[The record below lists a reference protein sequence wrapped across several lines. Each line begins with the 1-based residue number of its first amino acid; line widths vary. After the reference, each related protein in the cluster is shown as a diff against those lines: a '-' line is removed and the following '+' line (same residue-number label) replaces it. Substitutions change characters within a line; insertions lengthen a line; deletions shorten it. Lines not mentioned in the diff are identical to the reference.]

1 MTITELT
8 EHYCRCAECAEWQ
21 LALRRSV
28 RLQLALTEPGLSI
41 RTVRAA
47 LRLVEAELRRLLL
60 ASDPASAATSEAADT
75 ATVVVQMSQ
84 MALLSHRDECEVLR
98 RILSVAEFMPA
109 LYSTCGPHPALDGC
123 LPHAA

>member
-8 EHYCRCAECAEWQ
+8 KHYCCCAECAEWQ

-47 LRLVEAELRRLLL
+47 LRLVEAELCRLLL
-60 ASDPASAATSEAADT
+60 ASHPASAATPEAANT
-75 ATVVVQMSQ
+75 ATVVIQMSQ
-84 MALLSHRDECEVLR
+84 RALLNHRDECDVLR
-98 RILSVAEFMPA
+98 RMLPVAEFMPA
-109 LYSTCGPHPALDGC
+109 LSPTCGPHPALDGC
-123 LPHAA
+123 WPHAA